1 MKIAIVIEQ
10 FKPGGGGNERSTEQ
24 IVERLVARGHKVV
37 LLTNT
42 ASDDAEQRV
51 GFPIRVAGGP
61 KTNSAWGLW
70 RFRRWAERQLDA
82 FDASLSVTLAVPATI
97 VQPRG
102 GTYRET
108 LRANINRRSGPM
120 GRNVRQFSTLISP
133 KQLAMLREE
142 RRTLNHPRVRKVVA
156 ISFFVA
162 DQLFEHYT
170 IPSRR
175 IELIPN
181 AASIEPMTDD
191 QRRLTR
197 DKLREAF
204 GSTDD
209 DVVGLFA
216 AMNPALK
223 GLPQLIRAMSQLNG
237 HGKRPRLIVAGECRM
252 SDMQL
257 AESCGVGDHI
267 RWIGKTSRIDALYA
281 AADFT
286 VLPTFYDPASKV
298 VIESLLHGVPAISTR
313 YNGASQWIADPA
325 GGAVNTSPLGHRVDD
340 AGPTDP
346 PQPAGRVIDR
356 PDRIDQLTEA
366 LAALC
371 DDDER
376 RRCAEATQVLD
387 PRLSMD
393 VHVDALERLITSPEG
408 DGQADQ

>member
-24 IVERLVARGHKVV
+24 IAERLIARGHEVV

-61 KTNSAWGLW
+61 KTSSAWGLW

-108 LRANINRRSGPM
+108 LRANIGRRGGPM
-120 GRNVRQFSTLISP
+120 GRRLRQFSTLISP

-170 IPSRR
+170 VPSRR

-181 AASIEPMTDD
+181 AASIEPMNDQ
-191 QRRLTR
+191 QRRTTR
-197 DKLREAF
+197 HKLRDAF
-204 GSTDD
+204 GFTED

-223 GLPQLIRAMSQLNG
+223 GLPQLIRAVAGLEG
-237 HGKRPRLIVAGECRM
+237 EGKRTRLLVAGECRI
-252 SDMQL
+252 SDIQL
-257 AESCGVGDHI
+257 ADARGVGDRI
-267 RWIGKTSRIDALYA
+267 RWVGRTARIDALYA

-313 YNGASQWIADPA
+313 HNGASQWIADPA

-340 AGPTDP
+340 AAPTDP
-346 PQPAGRVIDR
+346 PRPAGRVIDR
-356 PDRIDQLTEA
+356 PDRIDQLIAA
-366 LAALC
+366 LTALC

-376 RRCAEATQVLD
+376 RRCAEAAKVLD
-387 PRLSMD
+387 PRLNMD
-393 VHVDALERLITSPEG
+393 VHVEALERLITSPNG
-408 DGQADQ
+408 DGPPDR